1 MSEDILFE
9 LYVFCEALIHGVVL
23 AVAYDVVRITRRI
36 IKRNTFMVALE
47 DVVLSIAGAFITFNM
62 VYQENNGNIRGY
74 IFIGM
79 LVGMGLYLISISKI
93 FVNITSKCVLI
104 LLQKVIKVF
113 KINERKVISK
123 VRINREK
130 NNRKENETIE

>member
-9 LYVFCEALIHGVVL
+9 LYVFCEALIHGVL
-23 AVAYDVVRITRRI
+23 LTIAYDVVRIFRRI
-36 IKRNTFMVALE
+36 IKRNTFMVSLE
-47 DVVLSIAGAFITFNM
+47 DFVLSIIGAFITFNM

-74 IFIGM
+74 IFVGM
-79 LVGMGLYLISISKI
+79 LVGMGLYLISISRI
-93 FVNITSKCVLI
+93 FVNTTSKCVLI

-123 VRINREK
+123 VRISREK
-130 NNRKENETIE
+130 DNCKKNETIK